1 MPSDSNYAAVKRHC
15 RPLGSRSGRPAALD
29 IVDDK
34 WASDKL
40 SDDEVDVA
48 RFEVDAGGF
57 EEGELD
63 ADAIVVSPAANSAS
77 NANTGMTSGVGK
89 RIFPQDIRF
98 ACDARY

>member
-77 NANTGMTSGVGK
+77 NANTGTIPAGVSSK
-89 RIFPQDIRF
+89 DVH
-98 ACDARY
+98 CLS